1 MNDVLLTKY
10 LLNETT
16 DAEAATVRRWIASH
30 PDHERHYRQLQAIW
44 EASRSLAVEKEVD
57 ENEAWQRFVQRRDQP
72 QRPRNMGWIRIA
84 AALLLT
90 CLAGLVGFYLLG
102 PSGDG
107 LIGSTY
113 RTADV
118 VRTDTLGDGSIIT
131 LNRFADLH
139 FAQSPFKGKREVNLR
154 SGEAFFQV
162 KADRRKTFVIQSGSV
177 VVTVVGTSFHVRRNP
192 EETQVIVET
201 GKVNVTMAEKAVTLG
216 PGQSVTVNTRTG
228 RFDERM
234 MPDQLHN
241 YYVSKQFVLDNTP
254 LWRIAEVLE
263 GAYGVDIAIARPE
276 LRDLPMTTTLRQ
288 GSLNEVLNIIGETF
302 GLKVERQGDQ
312 VIIK

>member
-1 MNDVLLTKY
+1 
-10 LLNETT
+10 
-16 DAEAATVRRWIASH
+16 
-30 PDHERHYRQLQAIW
+30 
-44 EASRSLAVEKEVD
+44 
-57 ENEAWQRFVQRRDQP
+57 
-72 QRPRNMGWIRIA
+72 
-84 AALLLT
+84 
-90 CLAGLVGFYLLG
+90 
-102 PSGDG
+102 
-107 LIGSTY
+107 
-113 RTADV
+113 
-118 VRTDTLGDGSIIT
+118 
-131 LNRFADLH
+131 
-139 FAQSPFKGKREVNLR
+139 
-154 SGEAFFQV
+154 
-162 KADRRKTFVIQSGSV
+162 
-177 VVTVVGTSFHVRRNP
+177 
-192 EETQVIVET
+192 
-201 GKVNVTMAEKAVTLG
+201 G

-288 GSLNEVLNIIGETF
+288 GSLNEVLNNIGETF